1 MNYSWCGNERPQTL
15 LLQAK
20 LEPYAKLKLSWSL
33 KWVTYSTTTFSFWPS
48 LGSVT
53 YQCLK
58 KKKIKSFTIPPFQTH
73 QQCDWELEFRNSE
86 FSFMCVNVTLLVL
99 VTGKLD
105 LRSTHCKNGQDR
117 FPLDAQ
123 NCKGWSQWP
132 GMASRFPP
140 SCKLSLFRWMQS
152 ARKGNLTQTGTNG
165 HFTYLFFFFFFAQ
178 LGKIK
183 LHPFLKEVLARK
195 ELTGQHTQQEV

>member
-1 MNYSWCGNERPQTL
+1 MALRFRSRQIVSQQGDHTKNRL
-15 LLQAK
+15 LSELELVWKWKTTNVTVTGAK

-33 KWVTYSTTTFSFWPS
+33 KWVTYSTTTFSFWTS

-58 KKKIKSFTIPPFQTH
+58 KKKIKSFTIPPFQTR
-73 QQCDWELEFRNSE
+73 QQCDWELEFGNSE

-105 LRSTHCKNGQDR
+105 FWSTHCKNGQDR

-132 GMASRFPP
+132 GMASRFPL

-165 HFTYLFFFFFFAQ
+165 HFTKIFFF
-178 LGKIK
+178 LS
-183 LHPFLKEVLARK
+183 
-195 ELTGQHTQQEV
+195 